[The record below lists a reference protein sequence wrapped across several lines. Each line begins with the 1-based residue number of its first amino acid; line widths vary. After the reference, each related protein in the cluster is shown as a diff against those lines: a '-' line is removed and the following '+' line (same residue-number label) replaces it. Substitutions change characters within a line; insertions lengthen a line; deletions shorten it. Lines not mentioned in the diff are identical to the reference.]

1 MNQKGGVGKTTT
13 AANLGA
19 ALAEAGCRVCLVDLD
34 PQAHLTL
41 HLGIDPGSGP
51 TVYDLLTDPDCTAAQ
66 CLITARPQLSVIPAE
81 VDLAAAEVE
90 LAGVPDRQGIL
101 RRKFEPIED
110 SFDFV
115 LVDCPPSLGLLTL
128 NALSLAREVLVPMQ
142 AHFLALQGLGKLLE
156 TVNLVSRSVN
166 PSLRVTGV
174 VLCMH
179 EHQTTLARE
188 VVADVEEF
196 FRQARGVPWE
206 GCQVL
211 RPPIRRNVK
220 LAEAPS
226 FGYTIFDY
234 ARWCA
239 GANDYRKLA
248 EHLLETG
255 HVAPAQSVEAKPLEV
270 AFAEQREG

>member
-19 ALAEAGCRVCLVDLD
+19 ALAEAGRRVCLVDLD

-41 HLGIDPGSGP
+41 HLGIDAASGP
-51 TVYDLLTDPDCTAAQ
+51 TIYDLLTDPDCTAAQ
-66 CLITARPQLSVIPAE
+66 CLITARPLLSIIPAE

-90 LAGVPDRQGIL
+90 LTGVPDRQGIL
-101 RRKFEPIED
+101 RRKFEPVED
-110 SFDFV
+110 SFEFV

-128 NALSLAREVLVPMQ
+128 NALSLAREVFVPLQ

-156 TVNLVSRSVN
+156 TVGLVSRSVN

-174 VLCMH
+174 ILCMH
-179 EHQTTLARE
+179 ERQTTLARE

-196 FRQARGVPWE
+196 FRQARDVPWE
-206 GCQVL
+206 GCRVL
-211 RPPIRRNVK
+211 EPPIRRNVK
-220 LAEAPS
+220 LAGAPS

-234 ARWCA
+234 ARWCP
-239 GANDYRKLA
+239 GANDYRNLA
-248 EHLLETG
+248 EHLLEKWNA
-255 HVAPAQSVEAKPLEV
+255 APAQSVEAKPMEV
-270 AFAEQREG
+270 ALAERRDG